1 MAVTATSSAPY
12 APPSAIMEVVNRFRR
27 GLPAP
32 ITGEV
37 LGRAGISDS
46 LIPRTLQALQTLD
59 LITDEGAAT
68 PTLEGLRRA
77 PEPEFQ
83 KRLAEWLN
91 TAYADVLS
99 YIDPATADE
108 GAIRDAFRNYNPV
121 GQQPRMVTL
130 YIGLYTAAGVRS
142 SETSQATR
150 APRATSPKPRA
161 RGMISKSGSGG
172 RTTSHVKP
180 STSQNI
186 NGVPQPIAGLLSS
199 LPDEGSGWTQ
209 EKRDKFMTTFGTVVD
224 FCFPIVDN
232 DEDADEGAEVE

>member
-1 MAVTATSSAPY
+1 
-12 APPSAIMEVVNRFRR
+12 MEVVNRFRR

-32 ITGEV
+32 ITAEV

-68 PTLEGLRRA
+68 TILEGLRRA
-77 PEPEFQ
+77 PEPEFP
-83 KRLAEWLN
+83 KRLTEWLN

-130 YIGLYTAAGVRS
+130 YIGLYTAAGVRAG
-142 SETSQATR
+142 E
-150 APRATSPKPRA
+150 APARREASTVAKPRA
-161 RGMISKSGSGG
+161 VQAPRKIA
-172 RTTSHVKP
+172 
-180 STSQNI
+180 
-186 NGVPQPIAGLLSS
+186 PITRAALQRKAAREDSPATDMPPALAGLMAS
-199 LPDEGSGWTQ
+199 LPKAEDGWTK
-209 EKRDKFMTTFGTVVD
+209 ETRDKFVALFGITLD
-224 FCFPIVDN
+224 FCIPVVTQADIDN
-232 DEDADEGAEVE
+232 KRAAEE